1 MIALLPSGMRCSR
14 RRLGLVF
21 GLVMALAGGGFGIR
35 AVIHTVRAA
44 SHARAAKA
52 YLKQSK
58 NRKWRENLT
67 LAREELIHCL
77 RISPEDAQIHFLAAR
92 TARRLDDTDEAER
105 LLHRAAQLGWVKEAI
120 DLERALAQAQRGELN
135 PIEGALVS
143 FVARDHPDK
152 ALILEALSRG
162 YLASYRLHRAL
173 ACLDSWLDLQ
183 PDNTQALLWRGQTRL
198 LLDRRDDALAD
209 YRRANEADAEDE
221 ESCRKLA
228 ELLLSSHQASQAL
241 PYLLRWRQRQPDD
254 PEALL
259 GLARCQEELA
269 RTDEAIALLDR
280 LLLAEPRHAAALAL
294 RGKLALDAGRI
305 IEAES
310 WLRKS
315 LALAP
320 RERAAVYSLYRCLQ
334 AQERQTEARQWLA
347 SLEEIDAD
355 LARLDR
361 LKKELL
367 TAPHDAS
374 LRCEMGRIL
383 LRNHQERE
391 ALRWLASALKE
402 DLHHAAAHAALADHY
417 LQAGD
422 RLRAAYHRKQA
433 VPQATSGGA
442 AQRHE
447 LPFPNR
453 R

>member
-1 MIALLPSGMRCSR
+1 MIALLPSGMRGSR
-14 RRLGLVF
+14 RRLGL
-21 GLVMALAGGGFGIR
+21 GLGLLLALAGGSFGIR

-44 SHARAAKA
+44 SHARAAEG
-52 YLKQSK
+52 YLKQSE
-58 NRKWRENLT
+58 RRQWRVNLT
-67 LAREELIHCL
+67 LAREELIYC
-77 RISPEDAQIHFLAAR
+77 RQISPDDAWFHFLAAR

-105 LLHRAAQLGWVKEAI
+105 LLHRAAQLGWVQEAI
-120 DLERALAQAQRGELN
+120 DLERALAQAQRGDLN
-135 PIEGALVS
+135 PIEGVLVS

-173 ACLDSWLDLQ
+173 TCLDSWLDFQ

-209 YRRANEADAEDE
+209 YRRVLEADAEDE

-228 ELLLSSHQASQAL
+228 ELLLAAHRASQAL
-241 PYLLRWRQRQPDD
+241 PYFLRWQQSQPND

-259 GLARCQEELA
+259 GLAQCQEELA
-269 RTDEAIALLDR
+269 QTDEAIALLDR

-294 RGKLALDAGRI
+294 RGKLSLDAGRI

-315 LALAP
+315 VDLAP

-334 AQERQTEARQWLA
+334 AQDRQAEARHCLA
-347 SLEEIDAD
+347 TLEDIDAD

-361 LKKELL
+361 LKRALQK
-367 TAPHDAS
+367 APHDAS

-402 DLHHAAAHAALADHY
+402 DPHLAAAHVTLADY
-417 LQAGD
+417 YQQEGNLS
-422 RLRAAYHRKQA
+422 RTAYHRQQA
-433 VPQATSGGA
+433 A
-442 AQRHE
+442 AQPPDTSAQNHKR
-447 LPFPNR
+447 PNPDGR
-453 R
+453 